1 MNILGNDFCSEIV
14 FTSKKK
20 LLDKNTIRQKSSF
33 LTKERIFQTVWDI
46 SSICSFEVRIRIESL
61 AMQNC
66 ESRNCQFSRKSRNIQ
81 NCFWRP
87 SSQFTGLTWISMT
100 LDVLLQTK
108 VWKVWMKQQMFSKHF
123 QTSVSTNKKIA
134 VSSLGRDRMG
144 SGDQK
149 VLVLF
154 SLLLRG
160 EIGYEIKTERTKKL
174 KTQLFLFN
182 SSG

>member
-1 MNILGNDFCSEIV
+1 MD
-14 FTSKKK
+14 
-20 LLDKNTIRQKSSF
+20 
-33 LTKERIFQTVWDI
+33 FQTVWDI

-108 VWKVWMKQQMFSKHF
+108 VWKVWMKQQMFSKHL

-134 VSSLGRDRMG
+134 VSPWMGWAPEIKKSWFCFLFFSEGKLDMKLKQNGRRSSKPSYFCLISVDG
-144 SGDQK
+144 IASK
-149 VLVLF
+149 TYIFLVLC
-154 SLLLRG
+154 SQTYHEHCVRSV
-160 EIGYEIKTERTKKL
+160 Y
-174 KTQLFLFN
+174 FLWK
-182 SSG
+182 